1 MTDQET
7 IDAIDLEI
15 ASTKA
20 ACEKLRRTSPG
31 YTESLCGH
39 IGFINGLKHARA
51 LIVKRM
57 EGSK

>member
-1 MTDQET
+1 MTDQEI
-7 IDAIDLEI
+7 IDAIDAEI
-15 ASTKA
+15 ASTKS
-20 ACEKLRRTSPG
+20 ACEKLRRNSPG

-57 EGSK
+57 EASK